1 MIPNSKSNK
10 AAACEAVSSN
20 CVVWQ
25 GPDLTCVDVCQGD
38 SISDVIAAMCEQLVT
53 CCEAAGIKTFNLN
66 NINQSSLSGGPA
78 TTHEGLIQ
86 IMIDN
91 MNSNKSGNGS
101 TNAQRQAEETGDCAA
116 TLACVVPVDP
126 SLRTEKSGS
135 QMTLGL
141 YLGFLATRIS
151 QNITAITTLNTG
163 QSSNQ
168 QRITSLE
175 AKATYVTPTRVSS
188 CNLAGGATTAGQ
200 VYPIDSLLGAL
211 DTDYCTL
218 RNATGEAGDIQ
229 TAIAAQPAGLVPLSK
244 TSWPASYRV
253 SPSNGGQSLANAWA
267 VVDDLR
273 DYVTSLETRIANIE
287 VTCCATNEML
297 RMPDS
302 STLFYNDSTCAL
314 ACTSA
319 ATAAGGE
326 NPSCYAI
333 WNSSGVLF
341 DQNIKAYLDSS
352 KVQELIN
359 GVWYALCPGS
369 PSSGVAQYSTTYP
382 YWVTPSTCET
392 CRKDENK
399 K

>member
-10 AAACEAVSSN
+10 SAACEAVSSN

-38 SISDVIAAMCEQLVT
+38 SISDVIAAMCEQLVV
-53 CCEAAGIKTFNLN
+53 CCDAAGIKIFQLN
-66 NINQSSLSGGPA
+66 NINQSTLSGGPA

-86 IMIDN
+86 LMIDD
-91 MNSNKSGNGS
+91 MNSSKSGSGS
-101 TNAQRQAEETGDCAA
+101 SNESRAGWDCTQ
-116 TLACVVPVDP
+116 TLACVVPVDE
-126 SLRTEKSGS
+126 SLRTDKSGS
-135 QMTLGL
+135 EMTLGL

-151 QNITAITTLNTG
+151 QNIAAITTLNTG

-168 QRITSLE
+168 RRIEALE
-175 AKATYVTPTRVSS
+175 STGAYVTPTRVSS

-200 VYPIDSLLGAL
+200 TYPIDSLLGAL

-229 TAIAAQPAGLVPLSK
+229 SAVSAQPAGLVPLSK
-244 TSWPASYRV
+244 VSWPSSYRP

-287 VTCCATNEML
+287 VTCCATNSML

-302 STLFYNDSTCAL
+302 GTLFYNNTTCAT

-319 ATAAGGE
+319 ATASGGE
-326 NPSCYAI
+326 APSCYAI

-341 DQNIKAYLDSS
+341 DANVKAYLDSS

-369 PSSGVAQYSTTYP
+369 PVSGVAQYNTTYP
-382 YWVTPSTCET
+382 YWRTPSTCET
-392 CRKDENK
+392 CSKGE
-399 K
+399 